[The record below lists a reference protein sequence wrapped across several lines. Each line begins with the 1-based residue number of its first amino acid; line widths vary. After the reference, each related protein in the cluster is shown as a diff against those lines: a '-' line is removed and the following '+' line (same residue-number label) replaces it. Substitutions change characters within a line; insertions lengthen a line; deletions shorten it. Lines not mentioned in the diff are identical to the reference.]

1 MEPKKEE
8 LKDKPIPQ
16 KEEEPKT
23 PTKEALKPN
32 LILPPALNPYLFN
45 LATQNK
51 TKPSPKIAPSI
62 DKSILF
68 SQKFP
73 LPSDINLTKKRK
85 IENSTDK
92 GCNCKKTGFHFF
104 ELTIKQVV

>member
-1 MEPKKEE
+1 MEPKKDEKE
-8 LKDKPIPQ
+8 KPIQ

-23 PTKEALKPN
+23 PTKELFRPN
-32 LILPPALNPYLFN
+32 PIFPPTLNPYLLN
-45 LATQNK
+45 LVTQSKIQTPNS
-51 TKPSPKIAPSI
+51 KPSPKIAPSM

-92 GCNCKKTGFHFF
+92 GCNCKKTG
-104 ELTIKQVV
+104 